1 MQHIPAQKEVYM
13 ILADKIASLRK
24 QNGWSQEEL
33 AEQCNVS
40 RQSVSKWE
48 SAASIPDLDKILKLS
63 EIFGVSTD
71 YLLKDSLETN
81 SIEFTNDPESSD
93 IRRVSLQEANEYL
106 TVTESQTN
114 KIGLGVALC
123 ILSPTL
129 LLLLAGISEYYPE
142 KLSENVACAI
152 GLLFLLTLV
161 VIAVPM
167 FITTGIRLDKYKFI
181 TEEVFEPE
189 YGVTGLA
196 EAKLKAYEKTFT
208 LHITVGVALCILGV
222 IPLVVSSI
230 LVADSILLLLFTD
243 LLLVLVAVAV
253 ILFIKAYLLIKLGS
267 KESSRYAGL
276 KIVFG
281 IYLTTI
287 RSVLFSFYLVIYGFV
302 SISGG
307 GIIRSA
313 VTVIY
318 RFFRSNCHH
327 LICSETDIVRSRS
340 FILIKRLVR
349 YRSFG
354 SNGNK
359 LPQSVAALKLVCGG
373 VVYLNG

>member
-1 MQHIPAQKEVYM
+1 MSRFAGMQHIPAQKEVYM

-253 ILFIKAYLLIKLGS
+253 ILFIKAGMIQDSYKHLLQQEDFS
-267 KESSRYAGL
+267 PEAKELIRRMDPVS
-276 KIVFG
+276 G
-281 IYLTTI
+281 IYWCLVTAVYLGI
-287 RSVLFSFYLVIYGFV
+287 SFYTGRWDFTW
-302 SISGG
+302 
-307 GIIRSA
+307 IIWPVTGVLYAA
-313 VTVIY
+313 V
-318 RFFRSNCHH
+318 
-327 LICSETDIVRSRS
+327 DILGKA
-340 FILIKRLVR
+340 ILRRKR
-349 YRSFG
+349 
-354 SNGNK
+354 N
-359 LPQSVAALKLVCGG
+359 
-373 VVYLNG
+373 